1 MTLKPTGV
9 YIPHK
14 LYYTEKLEP
23 KTVQKVLGSSS
34 FTIERLY
41 SIAFGE
47 MTKLDLFEDLDHPF
61 LSLRFYVRL
70 HMAFAGEA
78 RRQVNNIKPWRTLI
92 RKKPRYEL
100 RVILCDKFEKT
111 HYVFEHK
118 YTNLDRLYEAIDR
131 EKATVEAI
139 ISNWDETVSK

>member
-47 MTKLDLFEDLDHPF
+47 K
-61 LSLRFYVRL
+61 
-70 HMAFAGEA
+70 
-78 RRQVNNIKPWRTLI
+78 
-92 RKKPRYEL
+92 
-100 RVILCDKFEKT
+100 
-111 HYVFEHK
+111 
-118 YTNLDRLYEAIDR
+118 
-131 EKATVEAI
+131 
-139 ISNWDETVSK
+139 